1 MSIGLYILIIVVI
14 LLLCWWGVFR
24 LDFLLARGAFR
35 MIVGKAKEYLDAD
48 KLKEMFQKFTENRR
62 QKWAFKTYIGL
73 VTIIIGGGGVIPFI
87 KANLFAANKK
97 GVIDLQLWIDNSIP
111 TPVLLFALAF
121 VTLAYFA
128 FLYFTN
134 HKYKDDI
141 LSPAAKV
148 INRELEFVP
157 TQDWFKDK
165 SELGI
170 MNLGSQIDLSIN
182 FKYELFENA
191 FASTCRD
198 ERVAQL
204 FVEERS
210 KLFSDF
216 IRIKDVYKDKLDDAT
231 LTEAEDAVSHIVDS
245 LSLKHFDA
253 QCLETVSQ
261 AIDKVETIFR
271 QAIIDKKLDYDDY
284 HYTNIKSD
292 LGKIQIHIKNV
303 WIQSIKG
310 QSLIVYGKGGY
321 GKTHLL
327 AKLVQRRIEENQ
339 PTIFFLGR
347 LITDTN
353 TPIEQILNCLDV
365 KCKKQTF
372 FEALDKYGKQHG
384 RVLIVV
390 DGINEGVGLSLWKKH
405 LLNFLNEIQAYE
417 NIGMIVSVR
426 TTGGDNWIDRFIQN
440 EGLPSYRHYGFEKN
454 VSGAVEYMFK
464 SFSVPLPVWPIMN
477 NEFKSPMLLTLFCQA
492 HKGDQTPPEHETR
505 MEIIEHYI
513 AHFNKRLSEVFQYS
527 SQVLQ
532 SVLHEIA
539 DKMIADGDRWKMS
552 QQDVL
557 DILCNNQTI
566 KGQADNYL
574 TALVDEGILNEYNF
588 SEEEPYYTF
597 GYDTIGAYLIARSM
611 VEKNVIS
618 GSYLDDE
625 AVFEALTDIVP
636 AKTGKELFEILK
648 DDNLWYNPL
657 DYFVKGLPMRTS
669 LTSAGE
675 SLLKSYVDDQQWLD
689 VFDIIA
695 SVPYRKEWP
704 LNANV
709 LDDILK
715 QLKMVERDA
724 LWTTYI
730 SGNAIAN
737 DYLIELV
744 EWGQSVSDDVVA
756 HLDKDM
762 LILICRQL
770 IWTLTTTNLALRD
783 KTTRALVNLLRNQQN
798 CLLQCINDY
807 YNVDDDYIVERLF
820 AVAFGCCTGNQSKE
834 YVASVAQTTYNCLF
848 KDGEPR
854 ENILVRDYG
863 KCIIDYALSLACQL
877 DIDKNN
883 VMEPYCKTRK
893 NVLVPTE
900 EILKYELVYDNV
912 EDKEL
917 YNAQNNIMF
926 SMRTEY
932 SSRGIYGDFGRY
944 TFQSLLDNWDEDIEQ
959 VSNYAIKLIFEEIGY
974 DAQVFKKFD
983 GQHSSEL
990 RQKNTI
996 ERIGKKYQWIAM
1008 YKIAAILADNH
1019 YGEESKHSWRG
1030 NMTVMARRFD
1040 PTLFMNPDVRDYIG
1054 ELPKYRVPEYDLS
1067 PGSDREWM
1075 KSWKKMPR
1083 IEEYLEYEMGDKRW
1097 LNLYS
1102 YYTIS
1107 SSAYCNAASMKD
1119 KSEREIWAYIQAF
1132 IVDKE
1137 DRRKM
1142 CRIIDKEGLD
1152 GRSSSENSEVSS
1164 IYYREYY
1171 WSDYYRKEIEEE
1183 GFTNREYTVGSLS
1196 TGVQVQPSYLL
1207 YTISEYSDAS
1217 LTEAQEVILPSPYLY
1232 EGLGMKFSVNNGVW
1246 ILPDGSVACYDSS
1259 WVHGEHGGLFI
1270 RKDLLMDYLKREG
1283 KCLVWP
1289 VLMERTYKPS
1299 SSYWPRIQAGGYVWM
1314 DDKGNFHHKFR
1325 SYEENWR
1332 DKWKKKAEKSM
1343 KRPINRVKLF
1353 LYDHGLL
1360 KMSVP
1365 EAVWLSLEF
1374 DDDKKKK
1381 VLGLEALQQGEV
1393 ISDHTQDTISD

>member
-1 MSIGLYILIIVVI
+1 MSIWLYILIFAAFI
-14 LLLCWWGVFR
+14 LLSWWGVFR
-24 LDFLLARGAFR
+24 LDSLLARGAFR

-48 KLKEMFQKFTENRR
+48 KLKEMFQKYMENRR
-62 QKWAFKTYIGL
+62 QKWAFKVYIGS
-73 VTIIIGGGGVIPFI
+73 VISIITGEGVIPFI
-87 KANLFAANKK
+87 RANVFVANEKE
-97 GVIDLQLWIDNSIP
+97 VIDLQLWIDNSVP
-111 TPVLLFALAF
+111 TVLLISALVS

-134 HKYKDDI
+134 LRYKNDI
-141 LSPAAKV
+141 LSSAAKV
-148 INRELEFVP
+148 INREFEFVP
-157 TQDWFKDK
+157 TQDWFKEK

-170 MNLGSQIDLSIN
+170 KNLGRKFDLSIN
-182 FKYELFENA
+182 FKYELFEDA

-198 ERVAQL
+198 ERVARL
-204 FVEERS
+204 FMVERS
-210 KLFSDF
+210 NLLSDF
-216 IRIKDVYKDKLDDAT
+216 LRAKDKYKDKFEEAT
-231 LTEAEDAVSHIVDS
+231 LTEAEDAIRQIVDS
-245 LSLKHFDA
+245 LSLKHFDTL
-253 QCLETVSQ
+253 CLETVSQ
-261 AIDKVETIFR
+261 GIDKVESIFR
-271 QAIIDKKLDYDDY
+271 QAIIDKKLDNDDY
-284 HYTNIKSD
+284 HYINIKSD
-292 LGKIQIHIKNV
+292 LGKIRNHIEND

-347 LITDTN
+347 IITN
-353 TPIEQILNCLDV
+353 TNAPIEQILNCLDV

-372 FEALDKYGKQHG
+372 FEALDKYGKHHG

-390 DGINEGVGLSLWKKH
+390 DGINEGVGLSLWRNH

-454 VSGAVEYMFK
+454 VSGAMEYMFK

-477 NEFKSPMLLTLFCQA
+477 NEFKNPMLLTLFCQT
-492 HKGDQTPPEHETR
+492 HKGDLTPPEHETR

-532 SVLHEIA
+532 SVLHEIS
-539 DKMIADGDRWKMS
+539 DKMIADGDRWNIS
-552 QQDVL
+552 QHDVL

-566 KGQADNYL
+566 KDQADNYL
-574 TALVDEGILNEYNF
+574 MALVDEGILNEYNF

-611 VEKNVIS
+611 VENNVIS
-618 GSYLDDE
+618 GSYLNDD

-648 DDNLWYNPL
+648 DDDSWYNPL
-657 DYFVKGLPMRTS
+657 DFFVKGLPMRTS

-675 SLLKSYVDDQQWLD
+675 ALLKSYIDDKQWLD

-695 SVPYRKEWP
+695 RVPYRKDWP

-715 QLKMVERDA
+715 PLRMVERDA

-730 SGNAIAN
+730 SGNIIAK
-737 DYLIELV
+737 DHLSELV
-744 EWGQSVSDDVVA
+744 EWGQSASDDVVS
-756 HLDKDM
+756 HLDKGI

-770 IWTLTTTNLALRD
+770 IWTLTTTDLALRD
-783 KTTRALVNLLRNQQN
+783 KTTHALVNLLRNQQD
-798 CLLQCINDY
+798 CLIQCINDY

-863 KCIIDYALSLACQL
+863 KCIIDYALSLGCQL

-883 VMEPYCKTRK
+883 VTEPYSKIRK

-900 EILKYELVYDNV
+900 EILKYELEYDNT

-926 SMRTEY
+926 SMQTEH
-932 SSRGIYGDFGRY
+932 SSRGGYGDFGRY

-959 VSNYAIKLIFEEIGY
+959 LSNYAVKYIFEEIGY

-983 GQHSSEL
+983 GQHSSL
-990 RQKNTI
+990 MRHKNTI

-1019 YGEESKHSWRG
+1019 FGEESKHSWRG
-1030 NMTVMARRFD
+1030 DMKVLARKFD
-1040 PTLFMNPDVRDYIG
+1040 PTLFMNPDVRDYID

-1067 PGSDREWM
+1067 PGSDREWL
-1075 KSWKKMPR
+1075 KRWKKMPR
-1083 IEEYLEYEMGDKRW
+1083 IEDYLHYTMGEKSW
-1097 LNLYS
+1097 LNLYA

-1107 SSAYCNAASMKD
+1107 SNNCCNSTAMKD
-1119 KSEREIWAYIQAF
+1119 KSEREVWTYIQAF
-1132 IVDKE
+1132 IVGKE

-1142 CRIIDKEGLD
+1142 CRAIDKEGLD
-1152 GRSSSENSEVSS
+1152 GSSSSENSEVNS

-1171 WSDYYRKEIEEE
+1171 WSDYYKKEIEEE
-1183 GFTNREYTVGSLS
+1183 GFTNCEYTVGTLS

-1207 YTISEYSDAS
+1207 YTISDYSDAS
-1217 LTEAQEVILPSPYLY
+1217 LTEPQAVIMPSPCLY
-1232 EGLGMKFSVNNGVW
+1232 EGLGMKFSISNGVW
-1246 ILPDGSVACYDSS
+1246 LLPDSSVACYDSS

-1270 RKDLLMDYLKREG
+1270 RKDVLIDYLKREE

-1299 SSYWPRIQAGGYVWM
+1299 SSYWPRIQVGGYVWM

-1325 SYEENWR
+1325 SYEETWR
-1332 DKWKKKAEKSM
+1332 DKWKKKAEKLM
-1343 KRPINRVKLF
+1343 KKPVARAKL
-1353 LYDHGLL
+1353 LLHNHGLL
-1360 KMSVP
+1360 KMSES
-1365 EAVWLSLEF
+1365 EAIWLSMQY
-1374 DDDKKKK
+1374 DDEEKKRF
-1381 VLGLEALQQGEV
+1381 LRHEASRIIKFITGNEQS
-1393 ISDHTQDTISD
+1393 SD